1 MIISL
6 KKIFLDIS
14 FLYLKLSTNIIISR
28 YVLLFLEFIAR
39 LININSD
46 MLLYTSSSLSIISI
60 NTVIT
65 SYLSELNNRDIDS
78 IISS

>member
-1 MIISL
+1 M
-6 KKIFLDIS
+6 FLDIRETF
-14 FLYLKLSTNIIISR
+14 FLYWKLPTNIIISR
-28 YVLLFLEFIAR
+28 YVLLFLEFITR

>member
-14 FLYLKLSTNIIISR
+14 FLYWKLSTNIIISR
-28 YVLLFLEFIAR
+28 YVLLFLEFITR

>member
-1 MIISL
+1 
-6 KKIFLDIS
+6 
-14 FLYLKLSTNIIISR
+14 
-28 YVLLFLEFIAR
+28 
-39 LININSD
+39 